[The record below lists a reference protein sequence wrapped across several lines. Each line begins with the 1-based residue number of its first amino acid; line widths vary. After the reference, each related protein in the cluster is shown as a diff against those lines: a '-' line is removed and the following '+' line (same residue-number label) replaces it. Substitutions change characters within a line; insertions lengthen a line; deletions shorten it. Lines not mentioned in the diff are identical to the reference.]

1 VSRWRRRAPVP
12 PRNVRVLYPDGREV
26 PVECVYAGRE
36 RGQHVW
42 TAAAPACVRF
52 EAGMA
57 VLMDPLPR
65 RTTVSIG
72 VAATV
77 EEMGWVEEVGW

>member
-1 VSRWRRRAPVP
+1 VSLWRRRAPVP